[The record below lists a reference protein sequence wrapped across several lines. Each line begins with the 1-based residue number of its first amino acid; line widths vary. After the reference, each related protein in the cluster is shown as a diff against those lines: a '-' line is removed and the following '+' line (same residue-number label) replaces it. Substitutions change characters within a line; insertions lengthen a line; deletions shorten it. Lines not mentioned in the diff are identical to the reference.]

1 MKGMFCAERSLKSR
15 SYCKISQL
23 KLDFTVGIGKI
34 FCMTTKIPTPKT
46 VFGKW
51 TQPLAGLVQQCHY
64 KRKCNTLSDQTWI
77 ETGLLR
83 TLSQE
88 PSGRAFLQKLSDSG
102 RPDIKRSH
110 FFETLKSNRRLKL
123 CREISRWVYEKTR
136 STHRQEDPFRQFP
149 VLDEY
154 DLYAGDG
161 HYHEAAAHD
170 VRKSGKKYPT
180 QHFYSVDLRSH
191 ALRQLTLA
199 DTSGIRKREYDIRA
213 LKRLD
218 NETLR
223 QSAPKGRKVIYVWDK
238 AGIDF
243 LQWYKWKHAGGIYFI
258 SREKKNMEL
267 MVMAELDYDM
277 KDPMNAGV
285 IRYELVGCSAGV
297 AIHRVIYK
305 CPLSGKTYRFI
316 TSLTNVPPGLIAY
329 LYKTRWD
336 IEKIFDQVKN
346 KLAEKK
352 AWATSFTSKNMQAQF
367 ICMAHNLMLI
377 LEECLRKEGVENE
390 IENNRRRKRLDRTLA
405 LIKTRND
412 KLPIFL
418 IKPKRPTQRPL
429 KFIRWLRHNLYTNT
443 SWKVAAG
450 TLRLIYAVF

>member
-1 MKGMFCAERSLKSR
+1 
-15 SYCKISQL
+15 
-23 KLDFTVGIGKI
+23 
-34 FCMTTKIPTPKT
+34 MTTKIPTPKT

-102 RPDIKRSH
+102 RSNIKRSH
-110 FFETLKSNRRLKL
+110 FFETLKSKRRLKL

-149 VLDEY
+149 VLNEY

-161 HYHEAAAHD
+161 HYHGAAVHD
-170 VRKSGKKYPT
+170 VRKSGRKYPT

-191 ALRQLTLA
+191 ALQHLTLA
-199 DTSGIRKREYDIRA
+199 DTRGKRKKEYDTRA
-213 LKRLD
+213 LKRLSIQS
-218 NETLR
+218 LR

-243 LQWYKWKHAGGIYFI
+243 LQWYKWKQAGGIYFI
-258 SREKKNMEL
+258 SREKENMNL
-267 MVMAELDYDM
+267 LVIAELDYDK
-277 KDPMNAGV
+277 KDPINAGV
-285 IRYELVGCSAGV
+285 SRYELVGCSAGV
-297 AIHRVIYK
+297 SLHRVTFK
-305 CPLSGKTYRFI
+305 CPLSGRRYVFI
-316 TSLTNVPPGLIAY
+316 TNLTNIPPGLIAF

-352 AWATSFTSKNMQAQF
+352 AWATSDTAKKMQAQF
-367 ICMAHNLMLI
+367 ICLSHNLMLI
-377 LEECLRKEGVENE
+377 FEQCLKKEGIENE
-390 IENNRRRKRLDRTLA
+390 IEKNRRRKRLDSVLA
-405 LIKTRND
+405 RMKIHKA

-418 IKPKRPTQRPL
+418 TTPKRPTQRPL

-443 SWKVAAG
+443 SWIEAAG
-450 TLRLIYAVF
+450 ALKRIYAVF